1 MNNITAIIIA
11 RNEEQNIARAI
22 ASLDDISEV
31 IVMDS
36 GSTDR
41 TVEIARSLGA
51 TVYQTDWPGYA
62 RQRQRA
68 MAKANNSW
76 VLFLDAD
83 EALDDKLK
91 QALGRISLADSPKG
105 YFIKRDN
112 YFIGQKINN
121 SRWGNDWQ
129 LRLFDKG
136 SASIPEVDI
145 HEGVLIKGP
154 TGRLTAGCIKH
165 HTVPSLSRYL
175 EKINEYTTLEAK
187 QKIREGRRFSA
198 LRLLWEPL
206 AEFWKL
212 YVVLQG
218 WREGVRGLAI
228 AGLSALGRFVVTAK
242 IREAGGG

>member
-1 MNNITAIIIA
+1 MNKITAIIIA
-11 RNEEQNIARAI
+11 RNEEQNIARSI
-22 ASLDDISEV
+22 GSLKGFSEV

-41 TVEIARSLGA
+41 TVEIARSMGA
-51 TVYQTDWPGYA
+51 AVYQTDWPGYA
-62 RQRQRA
+62 RQRQRSLQ
-68 MAKANNSW
+68 KANNSW

-83 EALDDKLK
+83 EALDAPLNREILNLD
-91 QALGRISLADSPKG
+91 LAGPARG
-105 YFIKRDN
+105 YFLKRNN
-112 YFIGQKINN
+112 YFLGKMIRY

-129 LRLFDKG
+129 LRLFQKD

-145 HEGVLIKGP
+145 HEGVLINGP
-154 TGRLTAGCIKH
+154 TGRLVTGCIKH
-165 HTVPSLSRYL
+165 HTVPNLFRYL
-175 EKINEYTTLEAK
+175 EKTNEYTSLEAK

-198 LRLLWEPL
+198 FRLLWEPL

-228 AGLSALGRFVVTAK
+228 AGLSALGRFVVMAK
-242 IREAGGG
+242 IREAGSG